1 MILLFWFVTHRNI
14 TIVIFSIFWILFFGV
29 AYRVG
34 LLNLKLVLMYHIVSI
49 FNSDLSLGII
59 AGSYFA
65 LLN

>member
-1 MILLFWFVTHRNI
+1 M
-14 TIVIFSIFWILFFGV
+14 FWILFFGV